1 MAVNSLFPKINEILY
16 IQIASADEKEEHKE
30 YKSRIADMDDSSF
43 LIEVPMQQGSSRLKR
58 LFFGDE
64 LSISYI
70 TEDGVRHYFNT
81 YITGFEEDVVRL
93 VRIRKP
99 LPSDISKIQR
109 RSFLRVHANLE
120 LAIQSEDLTRAV
132 GLTEDIGGGGLS
144 IYGETGFSIA
154 EGQKLKCWL
163 LVPYR
168 NSTIEHVNF
177 EAEVVRIKTLE
188 TGRQLCMLKFMQI
201 SDSERQK
208 IIKFC
213 FERQLDY
220 RTK

>member
-1 MAVNSLFPKINEILY
+1 MFPKINEILY
-16 IQIASADEKEEHKE
+16 IQIASADEKEEIKQ
-30 YKSRIADMDDSSF
+30 YKSRIADTDDNSF

-58 LFFGDE
+58 LFFGEE

-70 TEDGVRHYFNT
+70 TEEGVRHYFNT
-81 YITGFEEDVVRL
+81 YVTGFEEDVIRL

-99 LPSDISKIQR
+99 LPDDITKIQR

-120 LAIQSEDLTRAV
+120 MAIQAEDLSRAV

-144 IYGETGFSIA
+144 IYGEPDFPIT
-154 EGQKLKCWL
+154 EGQTLKCWL

-168 NSTIEHVNF
+168 NAAIEHANF
-177 EAEVVRIKTLE
+177 EAEVVRVKTLE
-188 TGRQLCMLKFMQI
+188 TGRLLCMLKFVQI
-201 SDSERQK
+201 TDLERQK

>member
-1 MAVNSLFPKINEILY
+1 MNSLFPKINEVLY
-16 IQIASADEKEEHKE
+16 IQIASADEKEESKE
-30 YKSRIADMDDSSF
+30 YKSRIADVDDNSF

-58 LFFGDE
+58 LFFGEE

-81 YITGFEEDVVRL
+81 YVTGFEEDVVRL

-99 LPSDISKIQR
+99 LPDDITKIQR

-120 LAIQSEDLTRAV
+120 MAIQSEDLTRAV

-144 IYGETGFSIA
+144 IYGEPGFVIA

-163 LVPYR
+163 LIPYR
-168 NSTIEHVNF
+168 NAVIEHANF

-188 TGRQLCMLKFMQI
+188 TGRQLCMLKFVQI
-201 SDSERQK
+201 TDSERQK

>member
-1 MAVNSLFPKINEILY
+1 VAVNSLFPKINEVLY
-16 IQIASADEKEEHKE
+16 IQIASADEKEDSKE
-30 YKSRIADMDDSSF
+30 YKSRIADVDEHSF

-58 LFFGDE
+58 LFFGEE

-81 YITGFEEDVVRL
+81 YVTGFEEDVVRL

-99 LPSDISKIQR
+99 LPDDITKIQR

-120 LAIQSEDLTRAV
+120 MAIQGEDLTRAV

-144 IYGETGFSIA
+144 IYGEPSFPIA

-163 LVPYR
+163 LIPYR
-168 NSTIEHVNF
+168 NAVIEHANF
-177 EAEVVRIKTLE
+177 EAEVVRIKALE
-188 TGRQLCMLKFMQI
+188 TGRQLCMLKFVQI

>member
-1 MAVNSLFPKINEILY
+1 MYPKINEILF
-16 IQIASADEKEEHKE
+16 IQIASADEKEAIKE
-30 YKSRIADMDDSSF
+30 YKSRIADVEDNSF

-58 LFFGDE
+58 LFFGEE
-64 LSISYI
+64 LSIYYI

-81 YITGFEEDVVRL
+81 YVTGFEEDVVRL

-99 LPSDISKIQR
+99 LPDEISKIQR

-120 LAIQSEDLTRAV
+120 LAIQAEDLTRAV
-132 GLTEDIGGGGLS
+132 ALTEDIGGGGLS
-144 IYGETGFSIA
+144 IYGEPNFSLI
-154 EGQKLKCWL
+154 EGQKLNCWL

-168 NSTIEHVNF
+168 NSAIEHVAF
-177 EAEVVRIKTLE
+177 EAEVVRIKELE

-201 SDSERQK
+201 TDSERQK